1 MLDHLRKQVT
11 DALAQA
17 SQVSLTTGGIAGL
30 QTSVLK
36 CESSG
41 LRLYTLMPQT
51 SDHLVN
57 IEHNPECVA
66 VTDRWELRG
75 TARRVAL
82 SEYPGLALAH
92 APDAKWG
99 ALIEI
104 QPKRLQIARQAGISD
119 ATTIDIDETSFEGG

>member
-30 QTSVLK
+30 QTSILS
-36 CESSG
+36 CESIG
-41 LRLYTLMPQT
+41 LNLYILVSQT

-57 IEHNPECVA
+57 IENEPECVA

-75 TARRVAL
+75 VASRVSL
-82 SEYPGLALAH
+82 SEFPGLALAH
-92 APDAKWG
+92 APNAGWS

-104 QPKRLQIARQAGISD
+104 QPKRFQIARQAGVSD
-119 ATTIDIDETSFEGG
+119 AATIDIDESPLEGG